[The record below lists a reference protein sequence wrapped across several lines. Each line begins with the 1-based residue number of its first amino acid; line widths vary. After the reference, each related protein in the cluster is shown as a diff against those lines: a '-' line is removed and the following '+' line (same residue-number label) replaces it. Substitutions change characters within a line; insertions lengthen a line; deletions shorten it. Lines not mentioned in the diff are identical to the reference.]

1 MNGPGGL
8 ETVLL
13 LVARKS
19 LPAGTDLAGLI
30 GTLPPSPLRDPLEL
44 AVRGF
49 HEGQPDETIKI
60 DQNRGIGAEPVKI
73 DDPLLQLK
81 ERLTSQGRFEVIRW
95 VRFAYRG
102 E

>member
-1 MNGPGGL
+1 MSGPGGL

-13 LVARKS
+13 LAARTP
-19 LPAGTDLAGLI
+19 LPAGIDLAGLI
-30 GTLPPSPLRDPLEL
+30 GKLPPSPLGNPLEF

-49 HEGQPDETIKI
+49 DEWQPDETIKI
-60 DQNRGIGAEPVKI
+60 DQNRGIGDEPVRI

-81 ERLTSQGRFEVIRW
+81 ERLMSQGRFEVIRW